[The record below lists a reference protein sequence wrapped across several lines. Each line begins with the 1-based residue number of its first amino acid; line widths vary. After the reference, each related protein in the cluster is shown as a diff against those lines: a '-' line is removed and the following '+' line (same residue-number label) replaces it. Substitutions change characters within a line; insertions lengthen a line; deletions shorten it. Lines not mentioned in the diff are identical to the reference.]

1 MAKKVYAVRKGRET
15 GIFDTWDQCKS
26 MVHGYKGAEYKSFA
40 TREEAQRYISPQ
52 KEEAPIDLKHPV
64 TAYVDGSYSK
74 ELHRYAYGCVILY
87 QSQRHEFSGASENPD
102 YLEMRNVAG
111 EITASMKAVEWA
123 VANGASDIVLY
134 YDYSGIE
141 KWAKGDWKTNR
152 AGTREY
158 RQFMDEAGKKIAIHF
173 QKVAAHT
180 GVELNECAD
189 RLAKSALARV

>member
-52 KEEAPIDLKHPV
+52 KEEAPIDLKHTV

-141 KWAKGDWKTNR
+141 KWAK
-152 AGTREY
+152 
-158 RQFMDEAGKKIAIHF
+158 
-173 QKVAAHT
+173 V
-180 GVELNECAD
+180 
-189 RLAKSALARV
+189 